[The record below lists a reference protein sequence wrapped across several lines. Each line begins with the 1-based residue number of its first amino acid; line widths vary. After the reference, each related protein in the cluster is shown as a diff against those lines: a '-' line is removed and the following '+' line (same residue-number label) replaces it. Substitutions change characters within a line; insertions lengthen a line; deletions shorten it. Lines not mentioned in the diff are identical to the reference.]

1 MGRELPFHRRLL
13 ASRWR
18 RGEALSIGA
27 EAHGFVDGAQH
38 VKGAADLLRESSF
51 ATTVVVLQSA
61 AGAARWP
68 ATAEAMEEVRE
79 AFKAAL
85 PSADDAAA
93 RRKRGGGDAVA
104 KLLKRREAAA
114 GGDGREKKRARPG

>member
-1 MGRELPFHRRLL
+1 M
-13 ASRWR
+13 A
-18 RGEALSIGA
+18 
-27 EAHGFVDGAQH
+27 
-38 VKGAADLLRESSF
+38 
-51 ATTVVVLQSA
+51 VLQSA

-93 RRKRGGGDAVA
+93 RQKRGGGDAVA
-104 KLLKRREAAA
+104 KLLRRREAAA